1 MIRKKNGEE
10 GIIVRAE
17 KLEIES
23 ARFLEGLLLYVL
35 YARRSSVDSR
45 VLLDPHS
52 RYSGSATVPPRR
64 YSDSKMLT
72 PRRDSSNDQIR
83 KEKRAHY
90 DGSNSARMLLDR
102 GNDYGYIA
110 R

>member
-1 MIRKKNGEE
+1 MSTRIIVADKRHASEYMRRNGEE
-10 GIIVRAE
+10 GITVRKNRNRICTFSRRAT
-17 KLEIES
+17 LI
-23 ARFLEGLLLYVL
+23 RYVL

-72 PRRDSSNDQIR
+72 PRRDSSNGQIW
-83 KEKRAHY
+83 KEKRA
-90 DGSNSARMLLDR
+90 L
-102 GNDYGYIA
+102 
-110 R
+110 